1 MLLYNAENIVTLDTL
16 MTFVNL
22 CSLVRNLEFIIT
34 ISQLK
39 TVDNLGFYQTWR
51 GAVFVSVFYYT
62 DTDFYRLSC
71 GLL

>member
-22 CSLVRNLEFIIT
+22 CSLVRNLEFIVT

-39 TVDNLGFYQTWR
+39 TFDNVGFYALVLILGFLGHWS
-51 GAVFVSVFYYT
+51 ALVF
-62 DTDFYRLSC
+62 L
-71 GLL
+71 